1 MSDGSA
7 LPSGVT
13 FFPGNRTMKL
23 QTSNI
28 VNIGVKALKYEV
40 SMPRRTGY
48 SSLNGFNV
56 QLIDQCSLALL
67 TLTG

>member
-1 MSDGSA
+1 
-7 LPSGVT
+7 
-13 FFPGNRTMKL
+13 MKL